1 LWVKKFVL
9 SFRFVC
15 LIKKKIGGIYTFQTI
30 LMSQNEQNT
39 KKRNDESK
47 KQKMF
52 SNDREN
58 VSVNRKEKEKRK
70 LFYLFVRFSLT
81 WIAQLTTPKIDFN
94 FSHVGFKIWRSFRIF
109 FFFFSSQKQII
120 IKD

>member
-1 LWVKKFVL
+1 
-9 SFRFVC
+9 
-15 LIKKKIGGIYTFQTI
+15 
-30 LMSQNEQNT
+30 MSQNEQNT

-81 WIAQLTTPKIDFN
+81 
-94 FSHVGFKIWRSFRIF
+94 
-109 FFFFSSQKQII
+109 
-120 IKD
+120 